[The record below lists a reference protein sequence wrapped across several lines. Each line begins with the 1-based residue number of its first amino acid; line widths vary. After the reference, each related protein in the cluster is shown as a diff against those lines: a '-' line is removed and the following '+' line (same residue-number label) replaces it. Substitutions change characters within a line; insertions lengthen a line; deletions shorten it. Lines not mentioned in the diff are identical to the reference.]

1 LTRTIERKSDF
12 MVKIFAVCFVAVLI
26 FGIFYIISLRG
37 RIGYTD
43 WKSFKGFYFA
53 HRGLHNNST
62 APENSMEAFRR
73 AKEKGYGVE
82 FDVHLMADGN
92 LAVIHDNSLLRTAG
106 VDVQIEDLTTAD
118 LKNYFLEG
126 TAETI
131 PTFSQVL
138 SFFDG
143 AVPLIIEVKT
153 NGKNAAAVSQ
163 KVSEQLEDYKGS
175 YCIESF
181 DPRCVY
187 WFTKNKPEVIRGQ
200 LSENYFKNDKSVLSF
215 PLKTLMTGLT
225 TNFLTKPDFVAYRFA
240 DRKHISYRLCR
251 KLWKMQG
258 VGWTITDE
266 KDLKTANEENIF
278 PIFENINPKVR
289 K

>member
-1 LTRTIERKSDF
+1 MI
-12 MVKIFAVCFVAVLI
+12 KIVAVCFSAILI
-26 FGIFYIISLRG
+26 FGGFYILTLRG
-37 RIGYTD
+37 RVGYTD
-43 WKSFKGFYFA
+43 WKTFKGFYFA

-92 LAVIHDNSLLRTAG
+92 LAVIHDSSLLRTAG
-106 VDVQIEDLTTAD
+106 VDLQIEDLTTKD
-118 LKNYFLEG
+118 LKKYFLEG

-143 AVPLIIEVKT
+143 EVPLIIEVKT
-153 NGKNAAAVSQ
+153 NGKNAAAVS
-163 KVSEQLEDYKGS
+163 KRVSEQLEDYNGS

-187 WFTKNKPEVIRGQ
+187 WFAKNKPDIIRGQ
-200 LSENYFKNDKSVLSF
+200 LSENYFKNSKSKLPLPFKILMSALS
-215 PLKTLMTGLT
+215 

-240 DRKHISYRLCR
+240 DRNHISYKLCQ

-258 VGWTITDE
+258 VGWTITNE
-266 KDLKTANEENIF
+266 KDLIAANKENIF
-278 PIFENINPKVR
+278 PIFENIYPNKKSSR